1 MQLKLIHNTFLDQSV
16 IFYKLKLLLEFL
28 WKAIKG
34 SKYYDDIFSEDY
46 TYILTANSL
55 LQFLIIGF

>member
-1 MQLKLIHNTFLDQSV
+1 MILNSMQLKLIHKTFLDQSV

-34 SKYYDDIFSEDY
+34 SKYHDGFIFRGLHLYSH
-46 TYILTANSL
+46 SK
-55 LQFLIIGF
+55 